1 MFQYGFELE
10 GFFIDKK
17 DESKI
22 IPTPKG
28 FRVDLLDG
36 FPGLCELRTKGG
48 DTLEGAA
55 AQMYAAELRMN
66 HEYVTFFK
74 HEHKFSGE
82 DMSYLRK
89 NFSFEK
95 EQLEVLNVYG
105 KKPRALN
112 GRTLASFQINISN
125 LLSAEQKHT
134 YVNKDGQERSYTT
147 PAAYGLL
154 DVAGIVRRLDKE
166 FAGDIKLSGRQFGMY
181 AIKDNYRLEYRSL
194 PNSTWSFNRGC
205 VRIVLN
211 KIKKAVEGE

>member
-10 GFFIDKK
+10 GFFTDKE

-28 FRVDLLDG
+28 FRTDFLDG

-66 HEYVTFFK
+66 HDYVNFFK

-89 NFSFEK
+89 NFPFEK

-112 GRTLASFQINISN
+112 GRTLASLQINISN
-125 LLSAEQKHT
+125 LLYAETSETLVLHGGEKRCITRPAT
-134 YVNKDGQERSYTT
+134 YGM
-147 PAAYGLL
+147 L
-154 DVAGIVRRLDKE
+154 DVAGIVRRLDKA
-166 FAGDIKLSGRQFGMY
+166 FAVDIEISNRQPGMY
-181 AIKDNYRLEYRSL
+181 AIKDNHRLEYRSL

-205 VRIVLN
+205 VRFLLN